1 MWRNVIYDVDIVAVP
16 EQAVLSLR
24 GRGPLADV
32 GRRMSRL
39 RELAA
44 QAGLAP
50 AGPPAARFYGDE
62 EGAEPD
68 YDVCLPVTLRPDGS
82 VPDRVEEARGEL
94 IPLHHVLQATHVGP
108 HDVMQDAWRAV
119 REAGAA
125 LGYTQS
131 GPVTEVYVSGAGSG
145 ADPAGYVTLVRLPYA
160 R

>member
-1 MWRNVIYDVDIVAVP
+1 MIYDVDIVAVP

-24 GRGPLADV
+24 GQGPLADV

-44 QAGLAP
+44 QAGMAP
-50 AGPPAARFYGDE
+50 AGPPAARFFGDD
-62 EGAEPD
+62 EGIEPD
-68 YDVCLPVTLRPDGS
+68 YDVCLPVAPQPDGS

-108 HDVMQDAWRAV
+108 HDAMQDAWKAV
-119 REAGAA
+119 REAGDA

-131 GPVTEVYVSGAGSG
+131 GPVTEVYVTGAGSG
-145 ADPAGYVTLVRLPYA
+145 ADPASYVTLVRLPYA

>member
-1 MWRNVIYDVDIVAVP
+1 MIYDVDIVAVP

-44 QAGLAP
+44 QAGLEA
-50 AGPPAARFYGDE
+50 AGPQAARFYGDE
-62 EGAEPD
+62 EGIEPD
-68 YDVCLPVTLRPDGS
+68 YDVCLPVTPRPDGS
-82 VPDRVEEARGEL
+82 VPDHVDEARGEL

-108 HDVMQDAWRAV
+108 HDAMQDAWRAV
-119 REAGAA
+119 REAGGA

-131 GPVTEVYVSGAGSG
+131 GPVTEVYVTGGGSSAGPKS
-145 ADPAGYVTLVRLPYA
+145 YVTLVRLPYA

>member
-1 MWRNVIYDVDIVAVP
+1 VIYDVDIVAVP
-16 EQAVLSLR
+16 EQAVLCLR
-24 GRGPLADV
+24 ERGPLKDI
-32 GRRMSRL
+32 GRRTSRL

-50 AGPPAARFYGDE
+50 AGAPAARFYGDE
-62 EGAEPD
+62 EGPEPD

-108 HDVMQDAWRAV
+108 HDAMQDAWRAV
-119 REAGAA
+119 REAAAA

-131 GPVTEVYVSGAGSG
+131 GPATEVYVTGGGSGAG
-145 ADPAGYVTLVRLPYA
+145 PASYVTLVRLPYA